1 MYLFF
6 LKKKKP
12 PRLIK
17 MSQLLCVETI
27 CFVILV
33 TMIQS
38 VILQDSDWF
47 TPMVNE
53 FYSNRRCAS
62 DLCQTRYPIFIDG
75 QVQIGEWNTTAV
87 TGPNDMDDFR

>member
-1 MYLFF
+1 
-6 LKKKKP
+6 
-12 PRLIK
+12 
-17 MSQLLCVETI
+17 MSGLLRVETI
-27 CFVILV
+27 FFVIIV

-47 TPMVNE
+47 TSMVNE
-53 FYSNRRCAS
+53 FYSSRRCAS
-62 DLCQTRYPIFIDG
+62 DLCQTRYPLFVNG